1 MVSKD
6 CGFYFLGL
14 IDALELFSGIIMFS
28 ASNTDDKLRF
38 LFDLYDFGSCQT
50 ISLMD
55 LEMMI
60 TSLLIA
66 SSKIYGLG

>member
-1 MVSKD
+1 
-6 CGFYFLGL
+6 
-14 IDALELFSGIIMFS
+14 MFS
-28 ASNTDDKLRF
+28 NSNTDDKLRF
-38 LFDLYDFGSCQT
+38 LFDLYDFGSVQT

>member
-1 MVSKD
+1 MVSAN

-14 IDALELFSGIIMFS
+14 IDALELFSGIIMF
-28 ASNTDDKLRF
+28 ADAHTDDKLRF
-38 LFDLYDFGSCQT
+38 MFDLYDFGSVQT

-55 LEMMI
+55 LELMI
-60 TSLLIA
+60 NSVLIA